1 MNLINSGTRGD
12 GSKCCCCSKLSSL
25 RLQTDFPV
33 SRASI
38 SEVRRHGFARDLP
51 SIVYRV
57 CLGCTPDAADASTT
71 HRSLDWPFPYP
82 IEVAIIDQS
91 PNYWRRDYSVSLDA
105 SSADC
110 GSSPFMQ
117 PSASVEF
124 CFITVQSMELLTLP
138 HYNFIRDDVLK
149 IRFQSKAVHLSRKAT
164 AAVSVRDHSLVAEY
178 SWLIPDIENKLER
191 FDYSGRKVKTFTS
204 DKFYTNSQGEPLSSP
219 PIDFPSSSA

>member
-1 MNLINSGTRGD
+1 MLQLATPFLFCKARLENVFFL
-12 GSKCCCCSKLSSL
+12 CS
-25 RLQTDFPV
+25 
-33 SRASI
+33 
-38 SEVRRHGFARDLP
+38 
-51 SIVYRV
+51 Y
-57 CLGCTPDAADASTT
+57 
-71 HRSLDWPFPYP
+71 RSLDWPFPYP

-91 PNYWRRDYSVSLDA
+91 PNYWRRDYSVNLDA

-149 IRFQSKAVHLSRKAT
+149 IRFQSKVLPLSHKPT
-164 AAVSVRDHSLVAEY
+164 AAISVKDHNLIAEY

-204 DKFYTNSQGEPLSSP
+204 DKFYTNSQGE
-219 PIDFPSSSA
+219 